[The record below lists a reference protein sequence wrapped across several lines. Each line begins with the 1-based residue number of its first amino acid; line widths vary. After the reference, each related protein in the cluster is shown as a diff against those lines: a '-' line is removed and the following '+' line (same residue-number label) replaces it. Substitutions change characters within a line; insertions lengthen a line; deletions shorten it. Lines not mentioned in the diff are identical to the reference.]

1 MNLTKVV
8 SFFRF
13 VTRDAFMRNV
23 MNQQNFTHYPHVLE
37 LIRASEQLFRNIQA
51 METVVPLQAEE
62 RLFIDA
68 IRGLNYQ
75 ASKLQAEEQ
84 QMNHREQEDNKQDD
98 KGEISSTNSGCN
110 TSVLESLDE
119 ATTIVVDAAG
129 RLNNSNAPPNLDV
142 VLGWMK
148 PSTEENILKEGIHDK
163 DNGGMTDGEV
173 GEDTAEQADDSAPKR
188 RRLLAD
194 A

>member
-1 MNLTKVV
+1 
-8 SFFRF
+8 
-13 VTRDAFMRNV
+13 

-84 QMNHREQEDNKQDD
+84 QMNHEGKGDNKPDD
-98 KGEISSTNSGCN
+98 KGEISSTNSGNN

-129 RLNNSNAPPNLDV
+129 RLNNTNAPPNLDA

-148 PSTEENILKEGIHDK
+148 SPTGENIPKEMIHDK

-173 GEDTAEQADDSAPKR
+173 PEDAEQNTGVAGENSPQKR
-188 RRLLAD
+188 RRLTNA
-194 A
+194 